1 MKKEVRRHIENC
13 EDEELIFLLGDFN
26 GHIGILGNQQL
37 NYNGKLVM
45 DIKTECDLIILN
57 STEKCDG
64 TYTWSKGDQTSAIDF
79 VIVNNNALKIC
90 QSMKIDEGQDV
101 FDLSDHNLIQVE
113 LKLHNMH
120 HNFAVNSD

>member
-1 MKKEVRRHIENC
+1 MSRRHIENC

-45 DIKTECDLIILN
+45 DIKTECDLILLN

-64 TYTWSKGDQTSAIDF
+64 TYTWSRGRLAPM
-79 VIVNNNALKIC
+79 C
-90 QSMKIDEGQDV
+90 QQSGTLLFCSCHGIAGFLVDELQ
-101 FDLSDHNLIQVE
+101 I
-113 LKLHNMH
+113 
-120 HNFAVNSD
+120 